1 MQRKSTTSNH
11 CLETYTEISNWYY
24 DLHLY
29 HTCCLEPE
37 RDRVEQDST
46 AMNNTQPLITDS
58 EHNDSDSVPDD
69 LSDNNS
75 NSDDTSES
83 DSDDDSTI
91 KSKNHA
97 INVLSQQL
105 KSVMEDSDEYNVG
118 MLVALLSQIQTAHNV
133 SDTEI
138 ARFIGVIWCFVQP
151 ENGILTWKSLQRCVK
166 KLNKNKPIRFNVCSK
181 YCSVWKSTDRYRKCP
196 LCGSIFSDNLFWI
209 IPPQKSFQAF
219 LRTVTWDEVKLRRR
233 HREEIDIY
241 KSISDGDRYHYK
253 TKYLLLNDYDQP
265 FILTDGISHSM
276 GLKTDHGHLGLGF

>member
-97 INVLSQQL
+97 ITVLSQQL

-138 ARFIGVIWCFVQP
+138 ARFIEVIWCFVQP
-151 ENGILTWKSLQRCVK
+151 ENGIHLEIVT
-166 KLNKNKPIRFNVCSK
+166 
-181 YCSVWKSTDRYRKCP
+181 T
-196 LCGSIFSDNLFWI
+196 LC
-209 IPPQKSFQAF
+209 K
-219 LRTVTWDEVKLRRR
+219 EV
-233 HREEIDIY
+233 E
-241 KSISDGDRYHYK
+241 
-253 TKYLLLNDYDQP
+253 
-265 FILTDGISHSM
+265 
-276 GLKTDHGHLGLGF
+276 